1 MIGIGLLTLVPGAVG
16 GSETY
21 ARELVR
27 GLARVG
33 TLDYRVFVSAA
44 AADVG
49 DGLPTVVSRRYRSS
63 SSMPGR
69 AAAMASAI
77 AFAPRLRDE
86 LELDRL
92 EGMHFPLTTSVPPV
106 RVPTITTVH
115 DVAHDLFP
123 QYFSAADRAYR
134 RLVYHRAARNSRFVI
149 VPTEHVKQTVVARLG
164 IPEERIR
171 TIAYALDHDRFKPP
185 EQASERDRFLLYPAN
200 RWPHKNH
207 ERLIDAFCLVR
218 QQRPELRLVLT
229 GVGHENSPSVEGVDV
244 RGHIPLDD
252 LVGLYQAATALVF
265 PSLYEGFGQP
275 PLEAMACGCPVATA
289 WTGSLPDVCGDAAR
303 LFDPT
308 SVDAIA
314 EAIDDVLVH
323 SAVYAAKGLRRAA
336 EFSWDRTAS
345 EHEAVYCELQASG

>member
-1 MIGIGLLTLVPGAVG
+1 MIGIGLLTLVPGVVG

-44 AADVG
+44 AADVVG

-63 SSMPGR
+63 YSMPGR

-77 AFAPRLRDE
+77 AFAPRLRHE

-106 RVPTITTVH
+106 TVPTITTVH
-115 DVAHDLFP
+115 DVAHELFP
-123 QYFSAADRAYR
+123 QYFSDTERAYR
-134 RLVYHRAARNSRFVI
+134 RLVYHRGARRSRLVI

-164 IPEERIR
+164 IPEDRIR
-171 TIAYALDHDRFKPP
+171 TIAYGIDHGRFRPAGRER
-185 EQASERDRFLLYPAN
+185 EQFLIYPAN

-207 ERLIDAFCLVR
+207 GRLIAALGLLR
-218 QQRPELRLVLT
+218 QRRPELRLVLT
-229 GVGHENSPSVEGVDV
+229 GAGHEGSPAVDGVDV
-244 RGHIPLDD
+244 RGHVPLDE
-252 LVGLYQAATALVF
+252 LVALYQSAAALVF

-275 PLEAMACGCPVATA
+275 VVEAMACGCPVAAA

-308 SVDAIA
+308 SVEAIA
-314 EAIDDVLVH
+314 EATEDVLT
-323 SAVYAAKGLRRAA
+323 SGDEYAAKGLRRAA
-336 EFSWDRTAS
+336 DFNWDRSAA
-345 EHEAVYCELQASG
+345 EHEAVYRELQKAD